1 MGRPTQYPRQAT
13 VQLTDDQAD
22 RIDTDAALRG
32 DGSKSAAHRR
42 LLALGILLA
51 DHVNLKLERRGD
63 VAELI
68 ARAEKVSAR

>member
-22 RIDTDAALRG
+22 RIDADAALRG

-42 LLALGILLA
+42 LLALGILLSDA
-51 DHVNLKLERRGD
+51 LRSGTRDEYGDIVVRSSALEEAYR
-63 VAELI
+63 
-68 ARAEKVSAR
+68 